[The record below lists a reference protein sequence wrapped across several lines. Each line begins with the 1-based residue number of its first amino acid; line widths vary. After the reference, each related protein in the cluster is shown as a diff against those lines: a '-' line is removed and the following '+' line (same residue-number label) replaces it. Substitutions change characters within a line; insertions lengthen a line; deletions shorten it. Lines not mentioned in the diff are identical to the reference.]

1 MKAFSDLVFKLDST
15 TKTNERV
22 SALTEFLRSANDL
35 DKLWCIAL
43 LTGKRPKR
51 PVRVGMLR
59 EWASEMSG
67 VPLWLLEESYY
78 VVGDL
83 AETLSLILP
92 PPENSSHLSLSDA
105 MNLLAEWKKKEDEE
119 IALEIKEKWDALTY
133 QERFVFNKLIT
144 GGFRIGISQK
154 LLVRSLSKL
163 TEIDEPILSHRLMGS
178 WTPDSTTYEK
188 LVLTEDE
195 NDDLSRP
202 YPFYLAYPLEEEPG
216 ELGSVSEWQIEY
228 KWDGIRGQ
236 IIRRK
241 GETFIWSRGEELVTD
256 RFPELV
262 EMAENLSEDCV
273 LDGEILAFKN
283 EMPLTFNHIQT
294 RIGRKR
300 ITKKILENSPVIFM
314 AYDVME
320 FSGKD
325 IREQPMEERRSIL
338 ETIHQKDG
346 CHELRISELVREDS
360 WADVAEKRE
369 NSRDILA
376 EGLMLKRKS
385 SPYEVGRK
393 RGNWWKW
400 KVEPMHIDAVMIYAM
415 RGHGRRAN
423 LYTDYT
429 LAVWKGDE
437 LVPFAKAYSG
447 LTDAEFRQ
455 VDRFVKKNTIDR
467 FGPVRSVK
475 PELVFEIG
483 FEGIAPSSRH
493 KSGIALRFPRI
504 LRWRKDK
511 PASEANTLED
521 LEGMLEFF
529 QQT

>member
-1 MKAFSDLVFKLDST
+1 VKAFSDLVFRLDST

-22 SALTEFLRSANDL
+22 SALTEFLRHASSS

-51 PVRVGMLR
+51 PVRVGMMR

-67 VPLWLLEESYY
+67 IPLWLLEESYY

-92 PPENSSHLSLSDA
+92 PPKNTSDLSLTQA
-105 MNLLAEWKKKEDEE
+105 MNLLQKWKEKDDEE
-119 IALEIKEKWDALTY
+119 IASEIKEQWNALNY

-163 TEIDEPILSHRLMGS
+163 TEIDEPVLSHRLMGS
-178 WTPDSTTYEK
+178 WTPDNTTYEK
-188 LVLTEDE
+188 LVLTEDK

-202 YPFYLAYPLEEEPG
+202 YPFYLAYPLEEEPE
-216 ELGSVSEWQIEY
+216 ELGKVNEWQIEY

-262 EMAENLSEDCV
+262 KMAENLSDDCV

-283 EMPLTFNHIQT
+283 EMPLTFNHLQT

-300 ITKKILENSPVIFM
+300 ITKKILEESPVIFM
-314 AYDVME
+314 VYDVLE
-320 FSGKD
+320 FEGED
-325 IREQPMEERRSIL
+325 IREQSMAERRKIL
-338 ETIHQKDG
+338 ENIHQKDG
-346 CHELRISELVREDS
+346 CHELRISDLVDAKS
-360 WADVAEKRE
+360 WNEATKKRE

-376 EGLMLKRKS
+376 EGFMLKRKA

-429 LAVWKGDE
+429 LAVWKGEE

-447 LTDAEFRQ
+447 LTDAEFRE

-483 FEGIAPSSRH
+483 FEGIAPSNRH

-521 LEGMLEFF
+521 LQGMLEFF
-529 QQT
+529 QQA